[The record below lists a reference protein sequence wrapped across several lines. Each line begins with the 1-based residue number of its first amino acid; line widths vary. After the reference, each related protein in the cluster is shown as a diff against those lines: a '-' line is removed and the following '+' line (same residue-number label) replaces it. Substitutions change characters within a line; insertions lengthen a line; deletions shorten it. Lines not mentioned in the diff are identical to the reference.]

1 MRAAAVGVL
10 AGRWLVGS
18 GSLHRLK
25 QQYGLQIMELSRDS
39 HAVRTISKQKFP
51 GLLVGGD
58 TAEVLWR
65 RTVSCHTTTYTAHSP
80 YSPNASFCLLHLQVF
95 SDPQLNDHPIKGKKK
110 IIIIIKNNNNLR
122 RPTTTTSIY
131 PWSPTLL
138 DEDLHYTTEVLYC
151 LIQN

>member
-1 MRAAAVGVL
+1 LVSFDGNRVTIEKRLLRAAAVGVL

-65 RTVSCHTTTYTAHSP
+65 RTISCHTTTYTAHSP
-80 YSPNASFCLLHLQVF
+80 AYFPNASFCLLHLQVF

-110 IIIIIKNNNNLR
+110 KKETICDGQQQQQAYIRGVQL
-122 RPTTTTSIY
+122 
-131 PWSPTLL
+131 
-138 DEDLHYTTEVLYC
+138 C
-151 LIQN
+151 